1 MWGSR
6 CYVPV
11 LGDSL
16 KVKKLKDNNRF
27 VLDILRDI
35 KLESPEKQ
43 YIFFVASN
51 VSILMATDP
60 AVVDELVSL
69 IPERIDRFN
78 VTRQAYNR

>member
-1 MWGSR
+1 M
-6 CYVPV
+6 
-11 LGDSL
+11 
-16 KVKKLKDNNRF
+16 KKLKDNNRF

-60 AVVDELVSL
+60 VVVDELVSL
-69 IPERIDRFN
+69 IPE
-78 VTRQAYNR
+78 